1 MEQDQ
6 DRCGYEDRREGTD
19 EDTKQHRGY
28 EGTYD
33 LAAQQE
39 QRQQG
44 QESGYARHRR
54 AREHFVVGQVK
65 QLAERHL
72 LESPQVLADT
82 VVDHD
87 GVIERIADNGEDRCN
102 GRKVE
107 LELRDYEEAER
118 QYDVIHRGNDGAD
131 GELPLESHP
140 HVNKN
145 PRQRG
150 ENPEYGGPG
159 QFA

>member
-44 QESGYARHRR
+44 QESGYGGHRR

-72 LESPQVLADT
+72 LESPQ
-82 VVDHD
+82 
-87 GVIERIADNGEDRCN
+87 DRKSTRLN
-102 GRKVE
+102 S
-107 LELRDYEEAER
+107 
-118 QYDVIHRGNDGAD
+118 
-131 GELPLESHP
+131 SH
-140 HVNKN
+140 VKISYAVFCLKKKKT
-145 PRQRG
+145 G
-150 ENPEYGGPG
+150 TKKAG
-159 QFA
+159 